1 MAAIIIDLTNTS
13 GDEEEPVEVE
23 ETLNM
28 AVEPPFPNP
37 FNNSN
42 LIFDFTFAGPPRAL
56 PRMRRRGRFGG
67 GFFNPAKKELL
78 TFKAKA
84 KSAIG
89 QQQLPLVPKGQT
101 VSMVVTFFMKR
112 RKSDFTSGCRSSG
125 LKQNVSSAPPMIP
138 DIDNLIKLVL
148 DALNGVVYYD
158 DGQVSSI
165 LSTKTRDNVGGCLGR
180 TQVQVYL
187 N

>member
-1 MAAIIIDLTNTS
+1 MAAIIVDLTNTS
-13 GDEEEPVEVE
+13 GDEEEESV
-23 ETLNM
+23 
-28 AVEPPFPNP
+28 AVQSPFPNP
-37 FNNSN
+37 FPNSH

-67 GFFNPAKKELL
+67 GFFNPAKKEMLK
-78 TFKAKA
+78 FKAKA

-89 QQQLPLVPKGQT
+89 KQQLPLVPKGHT

-112 RKSDFTSGCRSSG
+112 RKADFTSGCRSSG
-125 LKQNVSSAPPMIP
+125 LKQNVSCTPPMIP

-165 LSTKTRDNVGGCLGR
+165 LSTKTRDNEGGCLGR
-180 TQVQVYL
+180 TQVQVYR